1 MGCIRT
7 SCARDEREMTEPIL
21 VVTNLTKRFGGF
33 VALDEVDV
41 SLGGKE
47 RLGLIGPNG
56 SGKTTLINCISGALV
71 NEQGKVNFEGSDVTG
86 TTASNRAKLGI
97 VRTFQIPR
105 PFRSMTIIENLEIPM
120 KYAASERL
128 GSGHLREQ
136 AMESLEVVGLQDR
149 ADENS
154 ANLTQ
159 IDMRRLELARALSAK
174 PSLLLSDETMAG
186 LSSSEVDEVLDILFA
201 LNERGVAV
209 IMIEHIMRAVMKY
222 SERIVVLDAGKK
234 IADGSPDEIVNNR
247 DVERAYLGE

>member
-1 MGCIRT
+1 M
-7 SCARDEREMTEPIL
+7 AEPIL
-21 VVTNLTKRFGGF
+21 AVTNLTKRFGGF
-33 VALDEVDV
+33 VALDGVDI

-71 NEQGKVNFEGSDVTG
+71 NEQGKVNFEGSDITG
-86 TTASNRAKLGI
+86 TSASNRARLGI
-97 VRTFQIPR
+97 IRTFQIPR
-105 PFRSMTIIENLEIPM
+105 PFRSMSIIENLEIPM
-120 KYAASERL
+120 IYAASGRL
-128 GSGHLREQ
+128 EQRRLRDQ
-136 AMESLEVVGLQDR
+136 AMESLELVGLQDR

>member
-1 MGCIRT
+1 
-7 SCARDEREMTEPIL
+7 MTEPIL
-21 VVTNLTKRFGGF
+21 VVSNLTKRFGGF

-120 KYAASERL
+120 KYAASNRL

-136 AMESLEVVGLQDR
+136 AMEFLEVVGLQDR

>member
-1 MGCIRT
+1 
-7 SCARDEREMTEPIL
+7 MTEPIL
-21 VVTNLTKRFGGF
+21 SVTNLTKRFCGF
-33 VALDEVDV
+33 VALDGVDV
-41 SLGGKE
+41 SLGDKE

-56 SGKTTLINCISGALV
+56 SGKTTLINCISGALF
-71 NEQGKVNFEGSDVTG
+71 NEQGKVNFAGSDVTG
-86 TTASNRAKLGI
+86 TTASRRAKLGI
-97 VRTFQIPR
+97 IRTFQIPR
-105 PFRSMTIIENLEIPM
+105 PFRSMTIIENLLIPM
-120 KYAASERL
+120 EYAASGRMESRN
-128 GSGHLREQ
+128 LRDQ
-136 AMESLEVVGLQDR
+136 AMESLEIVGLQDR

-186 LSSSEVDEVLDILFA
+186 LSSSEVDEVLDMLFA

>member
-1 MGCIRT
+1 M
-7 SCARDEREMTEPIL
+7 AEPIL
-21 VVTNLTKRFGGF
+21 AVTNLTKRFGGF
-33 VALDEVDV
+33 VALDGVDI

-56 SGKTTLINCISGALV
+56 SGKTTLINCISGALF
-71 NEQGKVNFEGSDVTG
+71 NEQGKVNFEGSDITG
-86 TTASNRAKLGI
+86 TSASNRARLGI

-120 KYAASERL
+120 IYAASGRL
-128 GSGHLREQ
+128 EQRHLRDQ
-136 AMESLEVVGLQDR
+136 AMESLELVGLQDR

-154 ANLTQ
+154 DNLTQ

-234 IADGSPDEIVNNR
+234 IADGSPDEIVNDR

>member
-1 MGCIRT
+1 
-7 SCARDEREMTEPIL
+7 MTEPIL

-56 SGKTTLINCISGALV
+56 SGKTTLINCISGALF
-71 NEQGKVNFEGSDVTG
+71 NEQGKVSFEGSDVTG

-120 KYAASERL
+120 KYAASDRL

-136 AMESLEVVGLQDR
+136 AMESLEVVGLQNR

>member
-1 MGCIRT
+1 
-7 SCARDEREMTEPIL
+7 MTEPIL

-97 VRTFQIPR
+97 IRTFQIPR

-120 KYAASERL
+120 KYAASNRL
-128 GSGHLREQ
+128 RSGHLREQ
-136 AMESLEVVGLQDR
+136 AMEFLEVVGLQDR

-234 IADGSPDEIVNNR
+234 IADGSPDEIINNR

>member
-1 MGCIRT
+1 M
-7 SCARDEREMTEPIL
+7 AEAIL
-21 VVTNLTKRFGGF
+21 AVTNLTKRFGGF
-33 VALDEVDV
+33 VALDGVDI

-56 SGKTTLINCISGALV
+56 SGKTTLINCISGALF
-71 NEQGKVNFEGSDVTG
+71 NEQGKVNFEGSDITG
-86 TTASNRAKLGI
+86 TSASNRARLGI

-120 KYAASERL
+120 IYAASGRL
-128 GSGHLREQ
+128 EQRRLRDQ
-136 AMESLEVVGLQDR
+136 AIESLELVGLQDR

-222 SERIVVLDAGKK
+222 SERIVVLDAGKR

>member
-1 MGCIRT
+1 
-7 SCARDEREMTEPIL
+7 MTEPIL
-21 VVTNLTKRFGGF
+21 SVTNLTKRFGGF
-33 VALDEVDV
+33 VALDGVNV
-41 SLGGKE
+41 SLGDKE

-56 SGKTTLINCISGALV
+56 SGKTTLINCISGALF
-71 NEQGKVNFEGSDVTG
+71 NEQGKVNFAGSDVTG
-86 TTASNRAKLGI
+86 TTASRRAKLGI
-97 VRTFQIPR
+97 IRTFQIPR
-105 PFRSMTIIENLEIPM
+105 PFRSMTIIENLLIPM
-120 KYAASERL
+120 EYAASGRMESRN
-128 GSGHLREQ
+128 LRDQ
-136 AMESLEVVGLQDR
+136 AMESLEIVGLQDR

-186 LSSSEVDEVLDILFA
+186 LSSSEVDEVLDMLFA

-234 IADGSPDEIVNNR
+234 IADGLPDEIVNNR

>member
-1 MGCIRT
+1 MP
-7 SCARDEREMTEPIL
+7 EPIL
-21 VVTNLTKRFGGF
+21 SVTNLTKRFGGF
-33 VALDEVDV
+33 VALDGVDV
-41 SLGGKE
+41 SLGDKE

-56 SGKTTLINCISGALV
+56 SGKTTLINCISGALF
-71 NEQGKVNFEGSDVTG
+71 NEQGKVNFAGSDVTG
-86 TTASNRAKLGI
+86 TTASSRAKLGI
-97 VRTFQIPR
+97 IRTFQIPR
-105 PFRSMTIIENLEIPM
+105 PFRSMTIIENLLIPM
-120 KYAASERL
+120 EYAASGRL
-128 GSGHLREQ
+128 ESRNLLDQ
-136 AMESLEVVGLQDR
+136 AMESLEIVGLQDR

-186 LSSSEVDEVLDILFA
+186 LSSSEVDEVLDMLFA

>member
-1 MGCIRT
+1 
-7 SCARDEREMTEPIL
+7 MTEPIL
-21 VVTNLTKRFGGF
+21 SVTNLTKRFGGF
-33 VALDEVDV
+33 VALDGVNV
-41 SLGGKE
+41 SLGDKE

-56 SGKTTLINCISGALV
+56 SGKTTLINCISGALF
-71 NEQGKVNFEGSDVTG
+71 NEQGKVNFAGSDVTG
-86 TTASNRAKLGI
+86 TTASRRAKLGI
-97 VRTFQIPR
+97 IRTFQIPR
-105 PFRSMTIIENLEIPM
+105 PFRSMTIIENLLIPM
-120 KYAASERL
+120 EYAASSRL
-128 GSGHLREQ
+128 ESRNLRDQ
-136 AMESLEVVGLQDR
+136 AMESLEIVGLQDR

-186 LSSSEVDEVLDILFA
+186 LSSSEVDEVLDMLFA

>member
-1 MGCIRT
+1 
-7 SCARDEREMTEPIL
+7 MTEPSL
-21 VVTNLTKRFGGF
+21 EVNKRNKRVGGLG
-33 VALDEVDV
+33 ALDEGDV
-41 SLGGKE
+41 WLGEKE
-47 RLGLIGPNG
+47 RLGLIGPKG
-56 SGKTTLINCISGALV
+56 TGKTTVINCISGALV

-120 KYAASERL
+120 KYAASDRL
-128 GSGHLREQ
+128 GLGHLREQ

-154 ANLTQ
+154 ANRTQ
-159 IDMRRLELARALSAK
+159 IDLRRLELARALSAK

>member
-1 MGCIRT
+1 
-7 SCARDEREMTEPIL
+7 MTEPIL
-21 VVTNLTKRFGGF
+21 SVTNLTKRFGGF
-33 VALDEVDV
+33 VALDGVNV
-41 SLGGKE
+41 SLGDKE

-56 SGKTTLINCISGALV
+56 SGKTTLINCISGALF
-71 NEQGKVNFEGSDVTG
+71 NEQGKVNFAGSDVTG
-86 TTASNRAKLGI
+86 TTASRRAKLGI
-97 VRTFQIPR
+97 IRTFQIPR
-105 PFRSMTIIENLEIPM
+105 PFRSMTIIENLLIPM
-120 KYAASERL
+120 EYAAS
-128 GSGHLREQ
+128 GHMESRNLREQ
-136 AMESLEVVGLQDR
+136 AMESLEIVGLQDR

-186 LSSSEVDEVLDILFA
+186 LSSSEVDEVLDMLFA

>member
-1 MGCIRT
+1 M
-7 SCARDEREMTEPIL
+7 AEPIL
-21 VVTNLTKRFGGF
+21 AVTNLTKRFGGF
-33 VALDEVDV
+33 VALDGVDV

-56 SGKTTLINCISGALV
+56 SGKTTLINCISGALF
-71 NEQGKVNFEGSDVTG
+71 NEQGKVNFEGSDITG
-86 TTASNRAKLGI
+86 TSASNRARLGI

-105 PFRSMTIIENLEIPM
+105 PFRSMSIIENLEIPM
-120 KYAASERL
+120 IYAASGRL
-128 GSGHLREQ
+128 EQRRLRDQ
-136 AMESLEVVGLQDR
+136 AMESLELVGLQDR

-154 ANLTQ
+154 DNLTQ

>member
-1 MGCIRT
+1 
-7 SCARDEREMTEPIL
+7 MTEPIL
-21 VVTNLTKRFGGF
+21 SVTNLTKRFGGF
-33 VALDEVDV
+33 VALDGVNV
-41 SLGGKE
+41 SLGDKE

-56 SGKTTLINCISGALV
+56 SGKTTLINCISGALF
-71 NEQGKVNFEGSDVTG
+71 NEQGKVNFAGSDVTG
-86 TTASNRAKLGI
+86 TTASRRAKLGI
-97 VRTFQIPR
+97 IRTFQIPR
-105 PFRSMTIIENLEIPM
+105 PFRSMTIIENLLIPM
-120 KYAASERL
+120 EYAASGRL
-128 GSGHLREQ
+128 ESRNLRDQ
-136 AMESLEVVGLQDR
+136 AMEFLEIAGLQDR

-174 PSLLLSDETMAG
+174 PSLLLSDQTMAG
-186 LSSSEVDEVLDILFA
+186 LSSSEVDEVLDMLFA

>member
-1 MGCIRT
+1 
-7 SCARDEREMTEPIL
+7 MTDPIL
-21 VVTNLTKRFGGF
+21 VVANLTKRFGGF

-41 SLGGKE
+41 SLGDKE
-47 RLGLIGPNG
+47 RLGLIGPNV
-56 SGKTTLINCISGALV
+56 SGKTTLINCISGALF

-120 KYAASERL
+120 KYAASNRL

-136 AMESLEVVGLQDR
+136 AMEFLEVVGLQDR

-159 IDMRRLELARALSAK
+159 LDMRRLELARALSAK

>member
-1 MGCIRT
+1 
-7 SCARDEREMTEPIL
+7 MTEPIL
-21 VVTNLTKRFGGF
+21 SVTNLTKRFGGF
-33 VALDEVDV
+33 VALNGVNV
-41 SLGGKE
+41 SLGDKE

-56 SGKTTLINCISGALV
+56 SGKTTLINCISGALF
-71 NEQGKVNFEGSDVTG
+71 NEQGKVNFEGSDITG
-86 TTASNRAKLGI
+86 TTASSRARLGI

-105 PFRSMTIIENLEIPM
+105 PFRSMTIIENLLIPM
-120 KYAASERL
+120 EYAASGRMESRN
-128 GSGHLREQ
+128 LRDQ
-136 AMESLEVVGLQDR
+136 AMESLEIVGLQDR

-186 LSSSEVDEVLDILFA
+186 LSSSEVDEVLDMLFA

>member
-1 MGCIRT
+1 
-7 SCARDEREMTEPIL
+7 MTEPIL
-21 VVTNLTKRFGGF
+21 SVTNLTKRFGGF
-33 VALDEVDV
+33 VALDGVDV
-41 SLGGKE
+41 SLGDKE

-56 SGKTTLINCISGALV
+56 SGKTTLINCISGALF
-71 NEQGKVNFEGSDVTG
+71 NEQGKVNFAGSDVTG
-86 TTASNRAKLGI
+86 TTASRRAKLGI
-97 VRTFQIPR
+97 IRTFQIPR
-105 PFRSMTIIENLEIPM
+105 PFRSMTIIENLLIPM
-120 KYAASERL
+120 EYAASGRMESRN
-128 GSGHLREQ
+128 LRDQ
-136 AMESLEVVGLQDR
+136 AMESLEIVGLQDR

-186 LSSSEVDEVLDILFA
+186 LSSSEVDEVLDMLFA

-234 IADGSPDEIVNNR
+234 IADGSPDEIVNNP

>member
-1 MGCIRT
+1 M
-7 SCARDEREMTEPIL
+7 AEPIL
-21 VVTNLTKRFGGF
+21 AVTNLTKRFGGF
-33 VALDEVDV
+33 VALDGVDI

-56 SGKTTLINCISGALV
+56 SGKTTLINCISGALF
-71 NEQGKVNFEGSDVTG
+71 NEQGKVNFEGSDITG
-86 TTASNRAKLGI
+86 TSASNRARLGI
-97 VRTFQIPR
+97 IRTFQIPR

-120 KYAASERL
+120 IYAASGRL
-128 GSGHLREQ
+128 EQRHLRDQ
-136 AMESLEVVGLQDR
+136 AMESLELVGLQDR

-234 IADGSPDEIVNNR
+234 IADGSPDEIVNDR

>member
-1 MGCIRT
+1 
-7 SCARDEREMTEPIL
+7 MTEQIL
-21 VVTNLTKRFGGF
+21 SVTNLTKRFGGF
-33 VALDEVDV
+33 VALDGVNV
-41 SLGGKE
+41 SLGDKE

-56 SGKTTLINCISGALV
+56 SGKTTLINCISGALF
-71 NEQGKVNFEGSDVTG
+71 NEQGKVNFAGSDVTG
-86 TTASNRAKLGI
+86 TTASRRAKLGI
-97 VRTFQIPR
+97 IRTFQIPR
-105 PFRSMTIIENLEIPM
+105 PFRSMTIIENLLIPM
-120 KYAASERL
+120 EYAASGRMESRN
-128 GSGHLREQ
+128 LRDQ
-136 AMESLEVVGLQDR
+136 AMESLEIVGLQDR

-186 LSSSEVDEVLDILFA
+186 LSSSEVDEVLDMLFA

-222 SERIVVLDAGKK
+222 SGRIVVLDAGKK

>member
-1 MGCIRT
+1 M
-7 SCARDEREMTEPIL
+7 AEPIL
-21 VVTNLTKRFGGF
+21 AVTNLTKRFGGF
-33 VALDEVDV
+33 VALDGVDV

-56 SGKTTLINCISGALV
+56 SGKTTLINCISGALF
-71 NEQGKVNFEGSDVTG
+71 NEQGKVNFEGSDITG
-86 TTASNRAKLGI
+86 TSASNRARLGI
-97 VRTFQIPR
+97 IRTFQIPR
-105 PFRSMTIIENLEIPM
+105 PFRSMSIIENLEIPM
-120 KYAASERL
+120 IYAASGRL
-128 GSGHLREQ
+128 EQRHLRDQ
-136 AMESLEVVGLQDR
+136 AMESLELVGLQDR

-154 ANLTQ
+154 DNLTQ

>member
-1 MGCIRT
+1 
-7 SCARDEREMTEPIL
+7 MTEPIL
-21 VVTNLTKRFGGF
+21 SVTNLTKRFGGF
-33 VALDEVDV
+33 VALDGVNV
-41 SLGGKE
+41 SLGDKE

-56 SGKTTLINCISGALV
+56 SGKTTLINCISGALF

-86 TTASNRAKLGI
+86 TTASRRAKLGI
-97 VRTFQIPR
+97 IRTFQIPR
-105 PFRSMTIIENLEIPM
+105 PFRSMTIIENLLIPM
-120 KYAASERL
+120 EYAASGRMESRN
-128 GSGHLREQ
+128 LRDQ
-136 AMESLEVVGLQDR
+136 AMESLEIVGLQDR

-186 LSSSEVDEVLDILFA
+186 LSSSEVDEVLDMLFA

>member
-1 MGCIRT
+1 
-7 SCARDEREMTEPIL
+7 MTEPIL
-21 VVTNLTKRFGGF
+21 SVTNLTKRFGGF
-33 VALDEVDV
+33 VALDGVNV
-41 SLGGKE
+41 SLGDKE

-56 SGKTTLINCISGALV
+56 SGKTTLINCISGALF
-71 NEQGKVNFEGSDVTG
+71 NEQGKVNFEGSDITG
-86 TTASNRAKLGI
+86 TTASRRAKLGI
-97 VRTFQIPR
+97 IRTFQIPR
-105 PFRSMTIIENLEIPM
+105 PFRSMTIIENLLIPM
-120 KYAASERL
+120 EYAASGRMESRN
-128 GSGHLREQ
+128 LRDQ
-136 AMESLEVVGLQDR
+136 AMESLEIVGLQDR

-186 LSSSEVDEVLDILFA
+186 LSSSEVDEVLDMLFA